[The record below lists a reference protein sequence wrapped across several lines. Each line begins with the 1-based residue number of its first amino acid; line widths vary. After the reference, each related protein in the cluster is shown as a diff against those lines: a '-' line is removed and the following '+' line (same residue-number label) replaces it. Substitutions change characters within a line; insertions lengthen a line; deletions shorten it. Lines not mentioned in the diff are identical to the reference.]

1 MERRFE
7 GKKVVIIGASGG
19 LGKSYARA
27 FINEG
32 ASVLLCGRN
41 QEKLQK
47 IAQSLAGEASVA
59 QVDLT
64 KAESIENLASHAS
77 NWSKTIDIVVNATG
91 FDVRKSLDDHQLE
104 EINRSVNLNLVGA
117 ILISKAFLPYMR
129 ENKDSTIVHMGGFA
143 DGRLAFPY
151 YSVDVA
157 TRSGIYSFVESMN
170 RELRQEGSEAR
181 LTYFCPNSAD
191 TAAERPYHS
200 VWREMGVA
208 ISPTEQV
215 AAELLKAIERK
226 QNTYLMGGIAVRF
239 FAKLNGLFPKV
250 ADIVMLNKYSRILKK
265 YFGSTNSEIIT
276 ETQKKKHKFQ
286 KIALSMIIT
295 SFLLYVFLL
304 AVPFLPISVPF
315 KVILTSLMVG
325 SSEVLFWSGGLLY
338 GKELL
343 TKKIKK
349 LPFCNCFSRS

>member
-1 MERRFE
+1 MKELQFYCAVE
-7 GKKVVIIGASGG
+7 TKK
-19 LGKSYARA
+19 
-27 FINEG
+27 
-32 ASVLLCGRN
+32 
-41 QEKLQK
+41 KLQK
-47 IAQSLAGEASVA
+47 TAQSLAGETSIA
-59 QVDLT
+59 QVDIT
-64 KAESIENLASHAS
+64 NAESIENLSYHAS
-77 NWSKTIDIVVNATG
+77 RWSKNIDVVVNATG
-91 FDVRKSLDDHQLE
+91 FDVRKSLADHQLE
-104 EINRSVNLNLVGA
+104 EINRSVNLNLMGA
-117 ILISKAFLPYMR
+117 ILISKAFLPFMK

-157 TRSGIYSFVESMN
+157 TRSGLYSFVESMN

-226 QNTYLMGGIAVRF
+226 QNAYLMGGSAVRF

-276 ETQKKKHKFQ
+276 ETKQKKIKFQ
-286 KIALSMIIT
+286 KIALGMVIT
-295 SFLLYVFLL
+295 SFLLYVILPI
-304 AVPFLPISVPF
+304 VSFLPISVPL
-315 KVILTSLMVG
+315 KLILTSLMMG
-325 SSEVLFWSGGLLY
+325 SSEVLFWSGGVMY
-338 GKELL
+338 GKDLL
-343 TKKIKK
+343 TKKFKK
-349 LPFCNCFSRS
+349 IPFLNCFSRS